1 MTMVL
6 IFFVG
11 LAVVVLVIGGIIAL
25 IVHLVKKNKSEP
37 QQLTVLQ
44 SQNDRLKKLE
54 EEVSDLKKKLENLKN
69 S

>member
-37 QQLTVLQ
+37 QQPALLQ

-54 EEVSDLKKKLENLKN
+54 DEVSDLKRKLENL
-69 S
+69 

>member
-11 LAVVVLVIGGIIAL
+11 LAIAVLVIGGIIAL
-25 IVHLVKKNKSEP
+25 IVYLVKKNKSEP
-37 QQLTVLQ
+37 QQPALLQ

-54 EEVSDLKKKLENLKN
+54 DEVSDLKRKLENL
-69 S
+69 

>member
-1 MTMVL
+1 MVL

-25 IVHLVKKNKSEP
+25 IVHLVKKNKPEP
-37 QQLTVLQ
+37 QQPALLQ

-54 EEVSDLKKKLENLKN
+54 DEVGDLKRKLENL
-69 S
+69 

>member
-1 MTMVL
+1 MVL
-6 IFFVG
+6 ILFVG
-11 LAVVVLVIGGIIAL
+11 LAVVVLIIGGIIAL

>member
-1 MTMVL
+1 MTMVSVIL
-6 IFFVG
+6 FVG

-37 QQLTVLQ
+37 QQLAVLQ

-54 EEVSDLKKKLENLKN
+54 EEVSDLKKKL
-69 S
+69 